1 MAALNEASLKEK
13 LRDDPVGVYLIYGEE
28 SYLKKIYT
36 DRIVKKPLTIRSPTS
51 ISMPL
56 TARRP
61 R

>member
-36 DRIVKKPLTIRSPTS
+36 DRIVKKNR
-51 ISMPL
+51 
-56 TARRP
+56 
-61 R
+61 